1 MTTTIK
7 VSAHCSDDKEVQ
19 VSITDSVSG
28 NAKENF
34 VLQNGETADRVVY
47 DDLVISVLE
56 RKKG

>member
-19 VSITDSVSG
+19 VSITDSVNG
-28 NAKENF
+28 NVKENF

-56 RKKG
+56 RKKS